1 MKVIFVVED
10 DDNIQNVIKIA
21 LANSGYDIRLFGD
34 STSFFQE
41 TERIV
46 PDMVLLDIMLPK
58 TDGISILKKLK
69 RDFLTKN
76 VPVMMISAK
85 NSEIDKVVALDL
97 GADDYLS
104 KPFGVLELISRV
116 KALFRR
122 SPNSSRDS
130 ILVSDGLELD
140 VNEYTSSYNGTAISF
155 TQKEFQLLKLFMQN
169 RGKVLTREDIL
180 NAVWGYDFVGET
192 RTLDVH
198 IAEIR
203 SKLIS
208 AGLQQEVIQTVR
220 GVGYKFV
227 L

>member
-1 MKVIFVVED
+1 MKIIFVVED
-10 DDNIQNVIKIA
+10 DENIQNVIKIA
-21 LANSGYDIRLFGD
+21 LTNSGYEVRLFGD
-34 STSFFQE
+34 ATSFFSSASE
-41 TERIV
+41 IT

-58 TDGISILKKLK
+58 TDGISILKKIK
-69 RDFLTKN
+69 HDFLTKSI
-76 VPVMMISAK
+76 PVMMISAK

-122 SPNSSRDS
+122 TPASSRDS
-130 ILVSDGLELD
+130 LLSVGGIVLD
-140 VNEYTSSYNGTAISF
+140 INEFICTYNDIQIPF
-155 TQKEFQLLKLFMQN
+155 TQKEFQLLKLLMQN
-169 RGKVLTREDIL
+169 QGKVLHREDIL

-203 SKLIS
+203 SKLSS
-208 AGLQQEVIQTVR
+208 AGLTQEVIQTVR
-220 GVGYKFV
+220 GVGYKLV